1 MPGPST
7 SQRLARL
14 VLSLVLAGALVP
26 VQAESLS
33 GRLRRL
39 AQRKEEVRSDLRYF
53 KRIQRSATGRLE
65 VAERDLEVTQ
75 DRLRTA
81 RSRLAATRR
90 DLEQTRAELQRLE
103 RELQA
108 HAKNVQAHVLAL
120 YRAGDSSYL
129 NVVLEAD
136 SFDDFANRG
145 RFVSAVVNQ
154 DRYFLARLENLQ
166 NRCDARRA
174 ELEKR
179 ERAHATL
186 VKEVAA
192 DERRVRAR
200 RAEIRAILQDAE
212 TKRAACEALLAQMDA
227 EQRAIQEMVRARS
240 RGGGPMYSGAWSGS
254 FRKPVDSYR
263 FTSAFGWRLHPILG
277 YRKFHQGVDLACPY
291 GTPIYAAD
299 KGLVIAAGWR
309 GAVSGKT
316 VIISHGS
323 GIITCYCHM
332 SDISVSDGELVS
344 RGQEIGK
351 VGSTGRST
359 GPHLHF
365 GVLRNGEW
373 VNPMGFTR

>member
-7 SQRLARL
+7 YQPLWRL
-14 VLSLVLAGALVP
+14 VLAVMLAALLAP

-33 GRLRRL
+33 SRLRRL
-39 AQRKEEVRSDLRYF
+39 TQRKEEVRSDLRYF
-53 KRIQRSATGRLE
+53 KRLQRSATGRLE
-65 VAERDLEVTQ
+65 IAQRDLDAAQ
-75 DRLRTA
+75 GRLRAA
-81 RSRLAATRR
+81 RSRLADTRR
-90 DLEQTRAELQRLE
+90 DLEQTRAELRRLE
-103 RELQA
+103 QELQA
-108 HAKNVQAHVLAL
+108 HTKNVQAHLLAL

-136 SFDDFANRG
+136 SFADFANRG
-145 RFVSAVVNQ
+145 RFVSAVINQ
-154 DRYFLARLENLQ
+154 DRYLLARLERLQ
-166 NRCDARRA
+166 DRYDTRRG
-174 ELEKR
+174 ELEQR
-179 ERAHATL
+179 ERAQAVL
-186 VKEVAA
+186 VQEVAA
-192 DERRVRAR
+192 EERRVRTR
-200 RAEIRAILQDAE
+200 RGEIKAILQDAE
-212 TKRAACEALLAQMDA
+212 SKRAACEALLAQMEA
-227 EQRAIQEMVRARS
+227 EQRAIQEMVKARS

-263 FTSAFGWRLHPILG
+263 FTSGFGWRMHPILG

-323 GIITCYCHM
+323 GITTCYCHM
-332 SDISVSDGELVS
+332 SAISVSEGQLVS